1 MSGHRRRFS
10 TASAD
15 EFPTG
20 RSPWRRSPVP
30 ADVRQQRAKA
40 VSTHYMVFVHA
51 ATGCCSVVRSRRR
64 PIRVSER
71 LAYVTNKPVAD
82 PAHARLPRA
91 LGYASRR
98 SRRVPADSCGGVG
111 TGVEP
116 VTPRSIVWCS
126 ASELTSRHRHRHN
139 PCPEHVDPNPTGWV
153 EAPLV
158 QTISRPCLEE
168 TPAGVEPAESC
179 RPTLRVGAP
188 GSRLTVWLQR
198 LWKFEVGS

>member
-1 MSGHRRRFS
+1 MSGHRCRFS

-15 EFPTG
+15 EFASG
-20 RSPWRRSPVP
+20 RSPWRRSPAP
-30 ADVRQQRAKA
+30 AAVRRQRAKA

-51 ATGCCSVVRSRRR
+51 ATGCCPRDVARFASRQCRSAF
-64 PIRVSER
+64 PTLPRVTSE
-71 LAYVTNKPVAD
+71 PVAD
-82 PAHARLPRA
+82 PAYARLPRA
-91 LGYASRR
+91 LGYAFRR

-139 PCPEHVDPNPTGWV
+139 PCPEHTDPNPTGWV

-179 RPTLRVGAP
+179 FA

-198 LWKFEVGS
+198 QLLVVQYGE